1 MCAWCSQLLLHSEK
15 EKLESVFLVACSW
28 LQTPTPVLPM
38 IRKSAMWNLPNPMV
52 STASSTVNV
61 FCPVTP
67 TGKKETKQNR
77 ISRQVVPPQV
87 FMKYERLMWTVP
99 VERLETPNLP
109 WHGCCEP
116 RLGTVLSPSPTIVT
130 AAATGTAGALG
141 LILSPKA
148 FFLIFFPHFKN
159 KASSSRHELG
169 WLYKQSLQEAFSACI
184 HLSSYLGKVRA
195 VQIFLSGHLSSSLVR
210 SNPEMEQNFRR
221 KKYNNRNQGR
231 QLFHCCWWKARL
243 AAMLGEEQYEAG
255 PCGCMCRDCT

>member
-1 MCAWCSQLLLHSEK
+1 MTKTEILLEKVCVKKKGGCNMCAWCFQLLLHSEK

-116 RLGTVLSPSPTIVT
+116 RLGTVLPPQPYNSHSCCNRHSWGSGLDIV
-130 AAATGTAGALG
+130 
-141 LILSPKA
+141 S
-148 FFLIFFPHFKN
+148 
-159 KASSSRHELG
+159 
-169 WLYKQSLQEAFSACI
+169 
-184 HLSSYLGKVRA
+184 
-195 VQIFLSGHLSSSLVR
+195 
-210 SNPEMEQNFRR
+210 
-221 KKYNNRNQGR
+221 
-231 QLFHCCWWKARL
+231 
-243 AAMLGEEQYEAG
+243 
-255 PCGCMCRDCT
+255 